1 MTEYL
6 FRVVRLPLDIGLLVV
21 VAPVPEIVASATRE
35 GDGFPC
41 L

>member
-21 VAPVPEIVASATRE
+21 VAPVPETVANATLK
-35 GDGFPC
+35 GDGFPW